1 MVSNSMFMPDPD
13 RTISPSKRRD
23 ILHTLVVVAS
33 KAINSQLDEF
43 AQRMSAALFDCS
55 QEAIDSKEAN
65 HCFNASNLLK
75 NNGYPFYHLASA
87 RLRSNLQ
94 DEVDLLDILM
104 KRASEV
110 DAEELS
116 LVPFAEMEK
125 KLLLD
130 SAARPLEVAH
140 AELLAALNLR
150 MAALLGRDQVTTS
163 ENPFRPDVLLA
174 AMNQAWREFDP
185 HEESHHL
192 MLHQMNLGLFLD
204 LAPILQAI
212 DRAFVDAGVLPN
224 LSEAYQIKK
233 STAAQN
239 ARKQA
244 KPDPGLAKQLRRM
257 FEHGHVPHAPA
268 GETHAAPPSNMAELP
283 VMPGFPQLNAFM
295 APGSAAGVAGMLPAT
310 LPAITPA
317 LSNYLAELQQRASLV
332 PQAENGSRNRL
343 SQIRENLP
351 RGVMTRVDETTIDVM
366 TRIFDA
372 VFRDQN
378 IPAEMKELIGFLQ
391 IPVLKA
397 ALLDKEFFFEES
409 HPARRLISLLTA
421 SSIGWDQNKGRSD
434 PLYQAISRNVD
445 RVQHFDSEIALFADV
460 VADLEAFL
468 SEEEKK
474 ATTELAAPI
483 TQALKQEKL
492 REATRSA
499 TSDVAVR
506 VATGEVA
513 TFVEAFL
520 ESRWVPVLTLAHSVK
535 DEKPQVLESAIK
547 TMDELIWSVQP
558 KINTQQRKEL
568 VAKLPA
574 LLTTLN
580 KWLNVLKWDDA
591 DRLQF
596 FADLAECHASIVR
609 APLELSP
616 HRQLE
621 IAVQAAQ
628 KAAERR
634 LEKRAAMPPEP
645 APDAF
650 VASVE
655 NFERGMWFEFIQPD
669 ASVKKVKLAWVSP
682 LRSLYIFTTS
692 HREEAFSL
700 AADALAQAFRDQL
713 AKVVEVDG
721 IVNRALVDALEEVEA
736 DQQSVAEAIPA

>member
-1 MVSNSMFMPDPD
+1 MVSNSLFMPDPD
-13 RTISPSKRRD
+13 RSMSASKRRE
-23 ILHTLVVVAS
+23 ILHALVVVAS
-33 KAINSQLDEF
+33 KVINTQLDDF
-43 AQRMSAALFDCS
+43 AVRLSAALLAHS
-55 QEAIDSKEAN
+55 ETAIDSKEAN
-65 HCFNASNLLK
+65 QCFNASNLLK
-75 NNGYPFYHLASA
+75 NNGYPFYHLVSA

-94 DEVDLLDILM
+94 AEVDLLDTLI
-104 KRASEV
+104 KRAALV
-110 DAEELS
+110 DADQLS
-116 LVPFAEMEK
+116 LVPFTEMEK

-130 SAARPLEVAH
+130 SAARPLEITH
-140 AELLAALNLR
+140 AEPLAALNLR
-150 MAALLGRDQVTTS
+150 MAALLGRNQVSTA
-163 ENPFRPDVLLA
+163 ENPFRPDVLMA

-192 MLHQMNLGLFLD
+192 MLQQMNTGLFFD
-204 LAPILQAI
+204 LTPVLHALN
-212 DRAFVDAGVLPN
+212 RAFVDAGVLPN
-224 LSEAYQIKK
+224 LAEAYQIKK
-233 STAAQN
+233 SNGNLN
-239 ARKQA
+239 AKKDA
-244 KPDPGLAKQLRRM
+244 VPDSALIKQLRRM
-257 FEHGHVPHAPA
+257 FDHDQPA
-268 GETHAAPPSNMAELP
+268 AGPATVSTANPYPGTGSDMP
-283 VMPGFPQLNAFM
+283 VIPGFPPLHNFDAQS
-295 APGSAAGVAGMLPAT
+295 GTAT
-310 LPAITPA
+310 NGGITPV
-317 LSNYLAELQQRASLV
+317 LSNYLAELQRRASSTL
-332 PQAENGSRNRL
+332 PAEGSSRNRL
-343 SQIRENLP
+343 SEIRDHVP
-351 RGVMTRVDETTIDVM
+351 RGAMTRVDETTIDVM

-445 RVQHFDSEIALFADV
+445 RVQQFDSEIALFADV

-468 SEEEKK
+468 NDEEKK
-474 ATTELAAPI
+474 AASELEAPI

-492 REATRSA
+492 REASRSA
-499 TSDVAVR
+499 TTDVAVR

-520 ESRWVPVLTLAHSVK
+520 ESRWVPVLTLAHTVK

-558 KINTQQRKEL
+558 KINAQQRKEL
-568 VAKLPA
+568 VTKLPA

-580 KWLNVLKWDDA
+580 KWLNVLKWEDA

-621 IAVQAAQ
+621 IAVEAAQ

-634 LEKRAAMPPEP
+634 FEKRTAMPPEP
-645 APDAF
+645 EPD
-650 VASVE
+650 VYLESVE
-655 NFERGMWFEFIQPD
+655 NFERGMWFEFVQTD
-669 ASVKKVKLAWVSP
+669 DSVKKVKLAWVSP

-700 AADALAQAFRDQL
+700 AADVLAQTFREGR
-713 AKVVEVDG
+713 AKVVDVDS
-721 IVNRALVDALEEVEA
+721 IINRALVDALEEAEA
-736 DQQSVAEAIPA
+736 SQQAVAEATPA

>member
-1 MVSNSMFMPDPD
+1 MVSNSLFTSDSD
-13 RTISPSKRRD
+13 RSISPSKRRD
-23 ILHTLVVVAS
+23 ILHTLVVAAS
-33 KAINSQLDEF
+33 SVINTQLDDF
-43 AQRMSAALFDCS
+43 AKRMSDALFDSS
-55 QEAIDSKEAN
+55 QAAIDSKEAN

-75 NNGYPFYHLASA
+75 NNAYPFYHLASG
-87 RLRSNLQ
+87 RLRTSLQ
-94 DEVDLLDILM
+94 DEVDLLDTLI
-104 KRASEV
+104 KRATEV
-110 DAEELS
+110 DAEELC

-130 SAARPLEVAH
+130 SAARPLEIAH

-150 MAALLGRDQVTTS
+150 MAALLGRDQVSTA
-163 ENPFRPDVLLA
+163 ENPFRPDVMMA
-174 AMNQAWREFDP
+174 AMNEVWREFDP

-192 MLHQMNLGLFLD
+192 MLHQMNAGLFLD
-204 LAPILQAI
+204 LVPILQALN
-212 DRAFVDAGVLPN
+212 RAFVHAGVLPD

-233 STAAQN
+233 SNGNQN
-239 ARKQA
+239 AKKEA
-244 KPDPGLAKQLRRM
+244 ASDPALTKQLRRM
-257 FEHGHVPHAPA
+257 FDHGHVPQAPTANSCA
-268 GETHAAPPSNMAELP
+268 GFVSQMP
-283 VMPGFPQLNAFM
+283 VIPGFPQLTNFM
-295 APGSAAGVAGMLPAT
+295 VPASAVAAASAG
-310 LPAITPA
+310 ITPA
-317 LSNYLAELQQRASLV
+317 LSNYLADLQQRAS
-332 PQAENGSRNRL
+332 QAPRTKASTRNRL
-343 SQIRENLP
+343 SEIRENLP
-351 RGVMTRVDETTIDVM
+351 PGAMTRVDETTIDVM

-421 SSIGWDQNKGRSD
+421 SSIGWDQNKGHSD

-445 RVQHFDSEIALFADV
+445 RVQEFGSEITLFADV

-468 SEEEKK
+468 SEEEQK

-483 TQALKQEKL
+483 TRALKQEKL

-535 DEKPQVLESAIK
+535 EEKPQVLASAIK

-558 KINTQQRKEL
+558 KSDVQQRKEL

-621 IAVQAAQ
+621 IAVEAAQ

-634 LEKRAAMPPEP
+634 LEKRAALPPEP
-645 APDAF
+645 ESDGF
-650 VASVE
+650 IESVE

-669 ASVKKVKLAWVSP
+669 TSMKKVKLAWVSP
-682 LRSLYIFTTS
+682 LRSLYIFTTI

-700 AADALAQAFRDQL
+700 AADVLAQTFRDKL
-713 AKVVEVDG
+713 ARMVEVDS
-721 IVNRALVDALEEVEA
+721 IVNRALVDALEEAEA
-736 DQQSVAEAIPA
+736 DQQDVTEPASA

>member
-1 MVSNSMFMPDPD
+1 MVSNSLFMPDSD
-13 RTISPSKRRD
+13 RSISPSKRRD
-23 ILHTLVVVAS
+23 VLHKLVVAAS
-33 KAINSQLDEF
+33 NVINTQLDDF
-43 AQRMSAALFDCS
+43 AKRMSAALFDCS

-75 NNGYPFYHLASA
+75 NNAYPFYHLVSA
-87 RLRSNLQ
+87 HLRTTLQ
-94 DEVDLLDILM
+94 EEVDLLDTLI
-104 KRASEV
+104 KRSSEV
-110 DAEELS
+110 DADELS

-130 SAARPLEVAH
+130 SAARPLEVVH
-140 AELLAALNLR
+140 AESLAALNLR
-150 MAALLGRDQVTTS
+150 MAALLGRDQINTA
-163 ENPFRPDVLLA
+163 ENPFRPDVLMA
-174 AMNQAWREFDP
+174 AMNDAWHEFDP
-185 HEESHHL
+185 HQESHHL
-192 MLHQMNLGLFLD
+192 MLHQMNAGLFLD
-204 LAPILQAI
+204 LTPVLQAI
-212 DRAFVDAGVLPN
+212 NQAFVDANILPN
-224 LSEAYQIKK
+224 LSEAYQFKK
-233 STAAQN
+233 TNGNLN
-239 ARKQA
+239 ARKDVT
-244 KPDPGLAKQLRRM
+244 PDPALIKQMRRM
-257 FEHGHVPHAPA
+257 FDHGHVPDASAASSHAGAVTQMP
-268 GETHAAPPSNMAELP
+268 MI
-283 VMPGFPQLNAFM
+283 PGFPQLTNFM
-295 APGSAAGVAGMLPAT
+295 GPTAAAASAG
-310 LPAITPA
+310 ITPA
-317 LSNYLAELQQRASLV
+317 LSDYLSNLQQRARLEL
-332 PQAENGSRNRL
+332 PAESNSSNSNNSSTRNRL
-343 SQIRENLP
+343 SEIRENLP
-351 RGVMTRVDETTIDVM
+351 RGTMSRVDETTIDVM

-434 PLYQAISRNVD
+434 PLFQAISRNVD
-445 RVQHFDSEIALFADV
+445 RVQQFDSETNVFADV

-468 SEEEKK
+468 TDEEKK
-474 ATTELAAPI
+474 ATTELAVPI

-499 TSDVAVR
+499 TTDVAVR
-506 VATGEVA
+506 VATGEVT

-558 KINTQQRKEL
+558 KINVQQRKEL

-621 IAVQAAQ
+621 IAVEAAQ

-634 LEKRAAMPPEP
+634 LEKRAAAVPEP
-645 APDAF
+645 SPDAF
-650 VASVE
+650 VESVE
-655 NFERGMWFEFIQPD
+655 NFERGMWFEFNQPD

-700 AADALAQAFRDQL
+700 SADVLAQTFRDKL

-721 IVNRALVDALEEVEA
+721 IVNRALAGAVEEVEA
-736 DQQSVAEAIPA
+736 DQHADAEPAPA

>member
-1 MVSNSMFMPDPD
+1 MVSNSQFMPDPD
-13 RTISPSKRRD
+13 RSISPSKRRD
-23 ILHTLVVVAS
+23 TLHTLVVAAS
-33 KAINSQLDEF
+33 SIINTQLDDF
-43 AQRMSAALFDCS
+43 AKRMSATLFDCS

-75 NNGYPFYHLASA
+75 NNAYPFYHLMSA
-87 RLRSNLQ
+87 RLRANLQ
-94 DEVDLLDILM
+94 DEVDLLDTLI
-104 KRASEV
+104 KRTTEV
-110 DAEELS
+110 DAEELR

-140 AELLAALNLR
+140 ADQLAALNLR
-150 MAALLGRDQVTTS
+150 MATLLGRDQVSTA
-163 ENPFRPDVLLA
+163 ENPFRPDVLMA
-174 AMNQAWREFDP
+174 AMNDAWREFDP

-192 MLHQMNLGLFLD
+192 MLHQMNAGLFLD

-212 DRAFVDAGVLPN
+212 NRAFVDAGVLPN

-233 STAAQN
+233 SNGNLN
-239 ARKQA
+239 AKRDVT
-244 KPDPGLAKQLRRM
+244 PDPALIKQLRRM
-257 FEHGHVPHAPA
+257 FDHGHVPDAPTASSHASA
-268 GETHAAPPSNMAELP
+268 VTQMP
-283 VMPGFPQLNAFM
+283 VIPGFPQLTNFMGPASATTNA
-295 APGSAAGVAGMLPAT
+295 G
-310 LPAITPA
+310 ITPA
-317 LSNYLAELQQRASLV
+317 LSDYLSTLQQRAS
-332 PQAENGSRNRL
+332 PASPAEGNGCGNSNSNSNIRNRL
-343 SQIRENLP
+343 SEIRENLP
-351 RGVMTRVDETTIDVM
+351 RGAMSRVDETTIDVM

-445 RVQHFDSEIALFADV
+445 RVQQFDSETNVFADV

-468 SEEEKK
+468 TDEEKK

-499 TSDVAVR
+499 TTDVAVR

-558 KINTQQRKEL
+558 KINVQQRKEL

-621 IAVQAAQ
+621 IAVEAAQ

-634 LEKRAAMPPEP
+634 LEKRAATAPEP
-645 APDAF
+645 PPDAF
-650 VASVE
+650 VESVE
-655 NFERGMWFEFIQPD
+655 NFERGMWFEFNQPD

-700 AADALAQAFRDQL
+700 SADVLAQFFRDKL

-721 IVNRALVDALEEVEA
+721 IVNRALVSALEEVEA
-736 DQQSVAEAIPA
+736 DQHADAEPAPA